1 MSSVTPRDSEYGY
14 KNSFAELQVE
24 LEKSKSLKQEL
35 VDVRSENEGEKTKY
49 DRLFEKKDDAIKRQ
63 LDRIAELEKNSTEM
77 KAQLDRVRERNEKS
91 NAELKAERERLD
103 AERTRSQTTLDALK
117 GQHDTQ
123 MKNLTTQYDKQIKA
137 LTDLHDKEKTS
148 RVTETDK
155 FVTLMTGR
163 DQEALKHFRKTG
175 GETQTA
181 LLRMLDRS
189 MPNQHGQPGP
199 GYGGYAP
206 HAPYGGTHAPY
217 PRPGGHHGYA
227 PPFGD
232 AMRSGY
238 TYPPPTGIEYA
249 VHSGVPGTGALP
261 SGNPESVPEVMASK
275 PAQIDASGT
284 GFDRPRIQ

>member
-1 MSSVTPRDSEYGY
+1 
-14 KNSFAELQVE
+14 
-24 LEKSKSLKQEL
+24 
-35 VDVRSENEGEKTKY
+35 
-49 DRLFEKKDDAIKRQ
+49 
-63 LDRIAELEKNSTEM
+63 M

-123 MKNLTTQYDKQIKA
+123 MKTLTTRYDTQMKTLTTQYDTQIKNLTTQYDKQTTQYDKQIKE

-155 FVTLMTGR
+155 FVTLITGR

-189 MPNQHGQPGP
+189 MTNQHGQPGP

-227 PPFGD
+227 PPSGAFGD